1 MLDNKIGYII
11 CETSANESTL
21 KEKPTIVS
29 SNNNRVIIEA
39 IIQDADRKNRN
50 GRFYAKED
58 LFPALE
64 SPRIKELLSHKALMG
79 ENGHPVTDSSLSRQQ
94 TIDPNNICCNFLKIW
109 TEGNLVKAH
118 VKGTPNQKG
127 EDFNNLILDGTDP
140 AFSLRALGSITN
152 TKRGA
157 EVKNI
162 NIITY
167 DHVFYP
173 SHSSAYT
180 VRQLTESAGIVDPI
194 RSLQESTTNKVILE
208 ENDKGILIP
217 LMNQQVMNYIK
228 SESANINTILKSFDT
243 LYESATL
250 VDNGSRVRLMT
261 HQGDILMINL
271 ESYIQNEIMD
281 FCSK

>member
-11 CETSANESTL
+11 CETSANENTL
-21 KEKPTIVS
+21 KERPTIVS

-39 IIQDADRKNRN
+39 IIQDVDRKNRN

-79 ENGHPVTDSSLSRQQ
+79 ENGHPVSDSSITRQQ

-173 SHSSAYT
+173 SHPSAYT
-180 VRQLTESAGIVDPI
+180 VRQLTESAGISDPI

-217 LMNQQVMNYIK
+217 LMNRQVMDYIK

-261 HQGDILMINL
+261 HQGDILMVNL

>member
-11 CETSANESTL
+11 CETSANETTL

-29 SNNNRVIIEA
+29 STNNRVIIEA

-58 LFPALE
+58 LFPALQA
-64 SPRIKELLSHKALMG
+64 PRIKELLAHKALMG
-79 ENGHPVTDSSLSRQQ
+79 ENGHPLGDLPRQQ

-118 VKGTPNQKG
+118 VKGTQNQKG

-180 VRQLTESAGIVDPI
+180 QRRLTESTGSIIDPI

-208 ENDKGILIP
+208 KNDKGILIP

-261 HQGDILMINL
+261 YQGDILMINL